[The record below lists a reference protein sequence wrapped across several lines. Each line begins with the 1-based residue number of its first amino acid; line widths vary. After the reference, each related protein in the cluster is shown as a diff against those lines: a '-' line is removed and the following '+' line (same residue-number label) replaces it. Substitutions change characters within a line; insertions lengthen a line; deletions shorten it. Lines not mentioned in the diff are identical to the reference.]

1 MLSWGWVEKTSSK
14 TVVPAVTLPLSCNF
28 QDEKVMQKRF
38 PAIWKPVGV
47 TQVSTY
53 TKKVT
58 LLDLGRSRLPDTA
71 SQLRLAPPK
80 RLTMEEEKDS
90 NEDWTGARGSVV
102 SVDSELD

>member
-71 SQLRLAPPK
+71 SQLRLAPPTK
-80 RLTMEEEKDS
+80 RLTMEEEEEEKDS
-90 NEDWTGARGSVV
+90 DEY
-102 SVDSELD
+102 E

>member
-1 MLSWGWVEKTSSK
+1 MEKTSSK
-14 TVVPAVTLPLSCNF
+14 TVVPAVTLPLSCNC

-47 TQVSTY
+47 TQVSAY

-58 LLDLGRSRLPDTA
+58 LLDLGRSRRPDTA

>member
-1 MLSWGWVEKTSSK
+1 
-14 TVVPAVTLPLSCNF
+14 
-28 QDEKVMQKRF
+28 MQKRF

-71 SQLRLAPPK
+71 SQLRLAPPTK
-80 RLTMEEEKDS
+80 RLTMEEEEKNSD
-90 NEDWTGARGSVV
+90 EYGTGASESDV
-102 SVDSELD
+102 SVDSELE

>member
-1 MLSWGWVEKTSSK
+1 
-14 TVVPAVTLPLSCNF
+14 
-28 QDEKVMQKRF
+28 MQKRF

-58 LLDLGRSRLPDTA
+58 LLDLGRSRRPDTA
-71 SQLRLAPPK
+71 SQLRLGPPK
-80 RLTMEEEKDS
+80 RLTMEEEEEEEKDS

>member
-1 MLSWGWVEKTSSK
+1 MNPPCTFEGDIKILQRREVLSSINKIFTSP
-14 TVVPAVTLPLSCNF
+14 VVS
-28 QDEKVMQKRF
+28 
-38 PAIWKPVGV
+38 I
-47 TQVSTY
+47 Y
-53 TKKVT
+53 TKKVP
-58 LLDLGRSRLPDTA
+58 LLALGLSRRPGSA

>member
-1 MLSWGWVEKTSSK
+1 
-14 TVVPAVTLPLSCNF
+14 
-28 QDEKVMQKRF
+28 MQKRF

-58 LLDLGRSRLPDTA
+58 LLDLGRSRRPDTA

-80 RLTMEEEKDS
+80 RLTMEEEEEKESREDGTGTSGS
-90 NEDWTGARGSVV
+90 NV
-102 SVDSELD
+102 SVDFELE

>member
-1 MLSWGWVEKTSSK
+1 
-14 TVVPAVTLPLSCNF
+14 
-28 QDEKVMQKRF
+28 MQKRF
-38 PAIWKPVGV
+38 PAIWKPVEV

-58 LLDLGRSRLPDTA
+58 LLDLGCSRRPDTA

-80 RLTMEEEKDS
+80 RLTMEEEEEEEEKDS

>member
-1 MLSWGWVEKTSSK
+1 
-14 TVVPAVTLPLSCNF
+14 
-28 QDEKVMQKRF
+28 MQKRF

-58 LLDLGRSRLPDTA
+58 LLDLGRSRRPDTA

-80 RLTMEEEKDS
+80 RLTMEEEEEKDS
-90 NEDWTGARGSVV
+90 DEAGAMFLSTVWCPFLEEKKTIVV
-102 SVDSELD
+102 KHS

>member
-1 MLSWGWVEKTSSK
+1 
-14 TVVPAVTLPLSCNF
+14 
-28 QDEKVMQKRF
+28 MQKRF

-58 LLDLGRSRLPDTA
+58 LLDLGRSRRPDTA

-80 RLTMEEEKDS
+80 RLTMEEEEEEEEEEKDS

>member
-1 MLSWGWVEKTSSK
+1 
-14 TVVPAVTLPLSCNF
+14 
-28 QDEKVMQKRF
+28 MQKRF

-58 LLDLGRSRLPDTA
+58 LLDLGRSRRPDTA

-80 RLTMEEEKDS
+80 RLTMEEEEEEKDS